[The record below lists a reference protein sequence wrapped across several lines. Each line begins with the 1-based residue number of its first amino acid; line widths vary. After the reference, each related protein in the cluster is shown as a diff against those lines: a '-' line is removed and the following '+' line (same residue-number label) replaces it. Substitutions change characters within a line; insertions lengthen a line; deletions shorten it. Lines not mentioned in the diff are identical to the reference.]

1 MIYDTDS
8 FLAAGDEAD
17 VLGDAIAVR
26 YDRCRCCS
34 RRRSDRYLNDEL
46 HGVLILIAVALPF
59 RDFIPPFSTRIF
71 ELQRPCRS

>member
-26 YDRCRCCS
+26 YDRPV
-34 RRRSDRYLNDEL
+34 DV
-46 HGVLILIAVALPF
+46 VLDVEATVI
-59 RDFIPPFSTRIF
+59 
-71 ELQRPCRS
+71 